1 MTTTVLAVYGTRPEA
16 IKMAPVI
23 KALEKSETLHCEV
36 AVTGQHREMLDQ
48 VNEMFQIV
56 PDHDLNVFEPGQTLN
71 ALMAKVFDRI
81 DPVLE
86 QVAPKAILVQ
96 GDTSTVAAAAIAGMY
111 RQIPVV
117 HLEAGL
123 RSGNLW
129 SPFPEEANRKL
140 VSQITSL
147 HLAPTSESRDNL
159 LREGINPADIV
170 VTGNTV
176 IDALF
181 TTLEMNPPVS
191 HPQIAEL
198 VEQGKKILLV
208 TTHRRENWGGAME
221 NVGRALRTLALQFPE
236 LTIVLPAH
244 RNPLVREAVLPSV
257 EGMANVLVTEP
268 LSYGEF
274 IRVMAAAHIVLTDS
288 GGVQEEAPS
297 LGRPVLVMREN
308 TERPEAVAAGTV
320 RLIGT
325 DEARIVDEVSR
336 LMTSQVAYD
345 AMSKAQNPYGDGK
358 AAARTVAAIE
368 QLLGLGERIDDFS
381 VEVPAPAEPA
391 SVEHSPS
398 LRGEL

>member
-23 KALEKSETLHCEV
+23 KALEHSATLHCEI

-48 VNEMFQIV
+48 VNEMFAIV

-71 ALMAKVFDRI
+71 ALMAKVFARI

-86 QVAPKAILVQ
+86 QVAPKAVLVQ
-96 GDTSTVAAAAIAGMY
+96 GDTSTVAAAAIAAMY

-123 RSGNLW
+123 RSGDIW
-129 SPFPEEANRKL
+129 SPFPEEANRKI

-147 HLAPTSESRDNL
+147 HLAPTTQSRDNL
-159 LREGINPADIV
+159 LREGISADDIV

-181 TTLEMNPPVS
+181 TTLDLNPPVS
-191 HPQIAEL
+191 HPQVAEL

-221 NVGRALRTLALQFPE
+221 NVGRALRTLAQNFPE
-236 LTIVLPAH
+236 MTIVLPAH

-257 EGMANVLVTEP
+257 EGLPNVLVTEP

-274 IRVMAAAHIVLTDS
+274 IRVMNAAHIVLTDS

-336 LMTSQVAYD
+336 LMTSQASYD

-368 QLLGLGERIDDFS
+368 QLLGLGQRIEDFS
-381 VEVPAPAEPA
+381 VDRPAPRTVN
-391 SVEHSPS
+391 VEGSAS
-398 LRGEL
+398 LRGEH

>member
-23 KALEKSETLHCEV
+23 KALEHSETLHCEI

-48 VNEMFQIV
+48 VNEMFAIV

-71 ALMAKVFDRI
+71 ALMAKVFARI

-86 QVAPKAILVQ
+86 QVAPKAVLVQ
-96 GDTSTVAAAAIAGMY
+96 GDTSTVAAAAIAAMY

-123 RSGNLW
+123 RSGDIW
-129 SPFPEEANRKL
+129 SPFPEEANRKI

-147 HLAPTSESRDNL
+147 HLAPTTQSRDNL
-159 LREGINPADIV
+159 LREGISADDIV

-181 TTLEMNPPVS
+181 TTLELNPPVS
-191 HPQIAEL
+191 HPQVAEL

-221 NVGRALRTLALQFPE
+221 NVGRALRTIAQNFPE
-236 LTIVLPAH
+236 MTIVLPAH

-257 EGMANVLVTEP
+257 EGLPNVLVTEP

-274 IRVMAAAHIVLTDS
+274 IRVMNAAHIVLTDS

-336 LMTSQVAYD
+336 LMTSQTSYD

-368 QLLGLGERIDDFS
+368 QLLGLGQRIEDFS
-381 VEVPAPAEPA
+381 VDRPAPRTVN
-391 SVEHSPS
+391 VEGSAS
-398 LRGEL
+398 LRGEH

>member
-23 KALEKSETLHCEV
+23 KALEHSATLHCEI

-48 VNEMFQIV
+48 VNEMFAIV

-71 ALMAKVFDRI
+71 ALMAKVFARI

-86 QVAPKAILVQ
+86 QVAPKAVLVQ
-96 GDTSTVAAAAIAGMY
+96 GDTSTVAAAAIAAMY

-123 RSGNLW
+123 RSGDIW
-129 SPFPEEANRKL
+129 SPFPEEANRKI

-147 HLAPTSESRDNL
+147 HLAPTTQSRDNL
-159 LREGINPADIV
+159 LREGISADDIV

-181 TTLEMNPPVS
+181 TTLDLNPPVS
-191 HPQIAEL
+191 HPQVAEL

-221 NVGRALRTLALQFPE
+221 NVGRALRTIAQNFPE
-236 LTIVLPAH
+236 MTIVLPAH

-257 EGMANVLVTEP
+257 EGLPNVLVTEP

-274 IRVMAAAHIVLTDS
+274 IRVMNAAHIVLTDS

-336 LMTSQVAYD
+336 LMTSQASYD

-368 QLLGLGERIDDFS
+368 QLLGLGQRIEDFS
-381 VEVPAPAEPA
+381 VDRPAPRTVN
-391 SVEHSPS
+391 VEGSAS
-398 LRGEL
+398 LRGEH

>member
-23 KALEKSETLHCEV
+23 KALEHSETLHCEI

-48 VNEMFQIV
+48 VNEMFAIV

-71 ALMAKVFDRI
+71 ALMAKVFARI

-86 QVAPKAILVQ
+86 QVAPKAVLVQ
-96 GDTSTVAAAAIAGMY
+96 GDTSTVAAAAIAAMY

-123 RSGNLW
+123 RSGDIW
-129 SPFPEEANRKL
+129 SPFPEEANRKI

-147 HLAPTSESRDNL
+147 HLAPTTQSRDNL
-159 LREGINPADIV
+159 LREGISADDIV

-181 TTLEMNPPVS
+181 TTLGLNPPVS
-191 HPQIAEL
+191 HPQVAEL

-221 NVGRALRTLALQFPE
+221 NVGRALRTIAQNFPE
-236 LTIVLPAH
+236 MTIVLPAH

-257 EGMANVLVTEP
+257 EGLPNVLVTEP

-274 IRVMAAAHIVLTDS
+274 IRVMNAAHIVLTDS

-336 LMTSQVAYD
+336 LMTSQASYD
-345 AMSKAQNPYGDGK
+345 AMSKAQNPYGDGQ

-368 QLLGLGERIDDFS
+368 QLLGHGQRIEDFS
-381 VEVPAPAEPA
+381 VDRPAPRTVN
-391 SVEHSPS
+391 VEGSAS
-398 LRGEL
+398 LRGEH